1 MTEYKLADGSV
12 LTDED
17 IERESVEFEQ
27 ETWTG
32 RLERIHVSLALLL
45 MSRLLQLPCAFRH
58 PWWWQSTERR
68 GIDPILFGGTFS
80 LRCSNVASPKSTLV
94 SSRR

>member
-32 RLERIHVSLALLL
+32 RLERIHVRPGVVADEPLVAVTVRFPASMVVAID
-45 MSRLLQLPCAFRH
+45 RK
-58 PWWWQSTERR
+58 T
-68 GIDPILFGGTFS
+68 GIDPILFGGPFS

>member
-1 MTEYKLADGSV
+1 MTEHKLADGSV

-32 RLERIHVSLALLL
+32 RLERIHVRPGVVADEPLVAVTVRFPASMVVAIDRKTGARSDFIRRAVVPAL
-45 MSRLLQLPCAFRH
+45 
-58 PWWWQSTERR
+58 
-68 GIDPILFGGTFS
+68 
-80 LRCSNVASPKSTLV
+80 
-94 SSRR
+94 

>member
-32 RLERIHVSLALLL
+32 RLEHIHVRSGVVADEPLVAVTVRFPASMMVAIDRKTGDRSDFIRRAVFPAL
-45 MSRLLQLPCAFRH
+45 
-58 PWWWQSTERR
+58 
-68 GIDPILFGGTFS
+68 
-80 LRCSNVASPKSTLV
+80 
-94 SSRR
+94 

>member
-32 RLERIHVSLALLL
+32 RLERIHV
-45 MSRLLQLPCAFRH
+45 RP
-58 PWWWQSTERR
+58 
-68 GIDPILFGGTFS
+68 GV
-80 LRCSNVASPKSTLV
+80 VADEPLV
-94 SSRR
+94 AVTVRFPASFPAGSRRREG

>member
-32 RLERIHVSLALLL
+32 RLERIHVRPGVVADEPLVAGTVRFPASMVVAIDRKTGDRSDFIRRAVFPAL
-45 MSRLLQLPCAFRH
+45 
-58 PWWWQSTERR
+58 
-68 GIDPILFGGTFS
+68 
-80 LRCSNVASPKSTLV
+80 
-94 SSRR
+94 

>member
-32 RLERIHVSLALLL
+32 CLERIHVRPGVVADEPLVAVTVRFPASMVVAID
-45 MSRLLQLPCAFRH
+45 RK
-58 PWWWQSTERR
+58 T
-68 GIDPILFGGTFS
+68 GIDPILFGGPFS

>member
-27 ETWTG
+27 EIWTG
-32 RLERIHVSLALLL
+32 RLERIHVRPSVVADEPLVAVTV
-45 MSRLLQLPCAFRH
+45 RFRH

-68 GIDPILFGGTFS
+68 GIDPILFGGPFS